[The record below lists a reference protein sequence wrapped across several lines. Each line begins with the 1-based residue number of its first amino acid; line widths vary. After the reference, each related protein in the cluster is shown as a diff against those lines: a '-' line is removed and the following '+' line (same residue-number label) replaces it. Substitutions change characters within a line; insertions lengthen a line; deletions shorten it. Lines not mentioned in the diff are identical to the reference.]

1 MKEELDEN
9 DEQKK
14 ESPQDSDK
22 SLGAD
27 NILNNKNT
35 DFIKTM
41 KMDIECNKIKS
52 SIMNSEPTL
61 PHKEILTELLNQ
73 VDLIDFDL
81 LAFPQKKKIK
91 KRIEEIE
98 NIISN
103 EDGSINAEEKDSK
116 LSIELKKLTK
126 EMEKMKV
133 NQKHHLILSVENIM
147 EVAKKNNWGLCKN
160 LNFIYLYNGAYWSEI
175 DKNEFQSFLGN
186 ASEKMGVTKY
196 TARFFQFREQLFKQF
211 LSSSYLST
219 PIVSNDIVKINLL
232 NGTFEITPTGAKLK
246 KFNRKDFMTYQLP
259 FAYDPKATAPI
270 FQAYLDKVLPDQNLQ
285 YILAEFLGFVFM
297 KNGNSSIK
305 IEKTLMLYGGGANGK
320 SVFFQ
325 VVNALLGSENV
336 SSYSLQSL
344 TNENGYYRAKIANK
358 LVNYASEISGTLE
371 TATFKQIVSGE
382 PLEARLPYGDPFTLT
397 QYAKLIFNAN
407 KLPKDVEHTNAYFRR
422 FLIIPFDVT
431 IPEEEQDKELHTKII
446 NAELSGVF
454 NWVLEGLNRLL
465 EQKNFTHSDVVQK
478 AREDYEL
485 KSDSVR
491 VFMDDMEYK
500 KSATEHV
507 LRKEIYRDYRNYCME
522 EGFKAVNNTNFIER
536 LEAFGCQ
543 IEKKNVGNVVYLTRK
558 VELL

>member
-1 MKEELDEN
+1 MIEEKQTPSDSAKSSGEDEIL
-9 DEQKK
+9 
-14 ESPQDSDK
+14 QD
-22 SLGAD
+22 
-27 NILNNKNT
+27 KNT
-35 DFIKTM
+35 NFIGLFNS
-41 KMDIECNKIKS
+41 DIQSNLTKLSVICT
-52 SIMNSEPTL
+52 EPAL
-61 PHKEILTELLNQ
+61 PHKEILNELLNQ
-73 VDLIDFDL
+73 VDIIDFDL
-81 LAFPQKKKIK
+81 LAFPQKIKIR

-98 NIISN
+98 TFISN
-103 EDGSINAEEKDSK
+103 EDESIDGGRKGSK
-116 LSIELKKLTK
+116 LSEELKRLNK
-126 EMEKMKV
+126 ELDKMKV
-133 NQKHHLILSVENIM
+133 NQKHHLILSIENIM
-147 EVAKKNNWGLCKN
+147 EVARKNNWGLCKN
-160 LNFIYLYNGAYWSEI
+160 LNFIYLYNGAYWSEV
-175 DKNEFQSFLGN
+175 DNYEFQSFLGK

-211 LSSSYLST
+211 LSSSYLPT
-219 PIVSNDIVKINLL
+219 PVISNDIVKINLL
-232 NGTFEITPTGAKLK
+232 NGTFEITPKSSKLK
-246 KFNRKDFMTYQLP
+246 KFNRADFMTYQLP
-259 FAYDPKATAPI
+259 FAYEPKATAPI
-270 FQAYLDKVLPDQNLQ
+270 FQAYLDRVLPDKNLQ

-371 TATFKQIVSGE
+371 TAVFKQIVSGE

-407 KLPKDVEHTNAYFRR
+407 KLPRDVEHTNAYFRR

-446 NAELSGVF
+446 NNELSGVF

-491 VFMDDMEYK
+491 VFIDEMEYK
-500 KSATEHV
+500 KSPTEYV
-507 LRKEIYRDYRNYCME
+507 LRKELYREYRNYCNE
-522 EGFKAVNNTNFIER
+522 EGFKAVSNTNFIER

-543 IEKKNVGNVVYLTRK
+543 IEKKNVGNVVFVTK
-558 VELL
+558 PFC

>member
-1 MKEELDEN
+1 MIDKKQTPSDSLKSSGEDEIM
-9 DEQKK
+9 Q
-14 ESPQDSDK
+14 
-22 SLGAD
+22 
-27 NILNNKNT
+27 NKNT
-35 DFIKTM
+35 NFLGLLKSD
-41 KMDIECNKIKS
+41 IKS
-52 SIMNSEPTL
+52 NLTKMSAICTEPTR
-61 PHKEILTELLNQ
+61 PHKEILIELLNQ
-73 VDLIDFDL
+73 VDTINFEL

-91 KRIEEIE
+91 KRIKEIE
-98 NIISN
+98 TFISN
-103 EDGSINAEEKDSK
+103 EDESIDGGPKESK
-116 LSIELKKLTK
+116 QSEELKKLNK
-126 EMEKMKV
+126 ELDKMKV
-133 NQKHHLILSVENIM
+133 NQKHHLILSIENIM
-147 EVAKKNNWGLCKN
+147 EVARKNNWGLCKN
-160 LNFIYLYNGAYWSEI
+160 LNFIYLFNGAYWSEI
-175 DKNEFQSFLGN
+175 DNNEFQSFLGN

-211 LSSSYLST
+211 LSSSYLPT
-219 PIVSNDIVKINLL
+219 PLVSNDIVKINLL
-232 NGTFEITPTGAKLK
+232 NGTFEITPNSSKLK
-246 KFNRKDFMTYQLP
+246 KFNRDDFMTYQLP
-259 FAYDPKATAPI
+259 FAYEPKATAPI
-270 FQAYLDKVLPDQNLQ
+270 FQAYLDRVLPDQNLQ

-371 TATFKQIVSGE
+371 TATFKQMVSGE

-407 KLPKDVEHTNAYFRR
+407 KLPRDVEHTNAYFRR
-422 FLIIPFDVT
+422 FLIIPFEVT

-446 NAELSGVF
+446 KNELSGVF

-465 EQKNFTHSDVVQK
+465 EQKNFTYSDVVQK

-491 VFMDDMEYK
+491 VFIDESEYK
-500 KSATEHV
+500 KSPTEYV
-507 LRKEIYRDYRNYCME
+507 LRKELYREYRNFCNE
-522 EGFKAVNNTNFIER
+522 EGFKAVSNTNFIER
-536 LEAFGCQ
+536 LESFGCQ
-543 IEKKNVGNVVYLTRK
+543 IEKKNVGNVVFVTK
-558 VELL
+558 PFC

>member
-1 MKEELDEN
+1 MIDKKQTPSDSLKSSGEDEIL
-9 DEQKK
+9 
-14 ESPQDSDK
+14 QD
-22 SLGAD
+22 
-27 NILNNKNT
+27 KNT
-35 DFIKTM
+35 NFLGLLKSDIQSNLT
-41 KMDIECNKIKS
+41 KMSAICT
-52 SIMNSEPTL
+52 EPTL
-61 PHKEILTELLNQ
+61 PHKEILIELLNQ
-73 VDLIDFDL
+73 VDTIDFDL

-91 KRIEEIE
+91 KRMEEIE
-98 NIISN
+98 TFISN
-103 EDGSINAEEKDSK
+103 ENESTDGGHEESK
-116 LSIELKKLTK
+116 QSEELKKLNK
-126 EMEKMKV
+126 ELDKMKV
-133 NQKHHLILSVENIM
+133 NQKHHLILSIENIM
-147 EVAKKNNWGLCKN
+147 EVARKNNWGLCKN
-160 LNFIYLYNGAYWSEI
+160 LNFIYLFNGAYWSEI
-175 DKNEFQSFLGN
+175 DNNEFQSFLGN

-211 LSSSYLST
+211 LSSSYLPT
-219 PIVSNDIVKINLL
+219 PLVSNDIVKINLL
-232 NGTFEITPTGAKLK
+232 NGTFEITPNSSKLK
-246 KFNRKDFMTYQLP
+246 KFNRDDFMTYQLP
-259 FAYDPKATAPI
+259 FAYEPKSTAPI
-270 FQAYLDKVLPDQNLQ
+270 FQAYLDRVLPDMNLQ

-371 TATFKQIVSGE
+371 TATFKQMVSGE

-407 KLPKDVEHTNAYFRR
+407 KLPRDVEHTNAYFRR
-422 FLIIPFDVT
+422 FLIIPFEVT

-446 NAELSGVF
+446 KNELSGVF

-465 EQKNFTHSDVVQK
+465 EQKNFTYSNIVQK

-491 VFMDDMEYK
+491 VFIDEMEYK
-500 KSATEHV
+500 KSPTEYV
-507 LRKEIYRDYRNYCME
+507 LRKELYREYRNFCNE
-522 EGFKAVNNTNFIER
+522 EGFKAVSNTNFIER
-536 LEAFGCQ
+536 LESFGCQ
-543 IEKKNVGNVVYLTRK
+543 IEKKNVGNVVFVTK
-558 VELL
+558 QFC

>member
-1 MKEELDEN
+1 MIDKKQSPSDSAKSSGEDEIL
-9 DEQKK
+9 
-14 ESPQDSDK
+14 QD
-22 SLGAD
+22 
-27 NILNNKNT
+27 KNT
-35 DFIKTM
+35 NFLGLLKSDIQSNLT
-41 KMDIECNKIKS
+41 KMSAIGTEL
-52 SIMNSEPTL
+52 TL
-61 PHKEILTELLNQ
+61 PHKEILIELLNQ
-73 VDLIDFDL
+73 VDTIDFDL

-91 KRIEEIE
+91 KRMEEIE
-98 NIISN
+98 TFISN
-103 EDGSINAEEKDSK
+103 ENESTDGGHEESK
-116 LSIELKKLTK
+116 QSEELKKLNK
-126 EMEKMKV
+126 ELDKMKV
-133 NQKHHLILSVENIM
+133 NQKHHLILSIENIM
-147 EVAKKNNWGLCKN
+147 EVARKNNWGLCKN
-160 LNFIYLYNGAYWSEI
+160 LNFIYLFNGAYWSEI
-175 DKNEFQSFLGN
+175 DNNEFQSFLGN

-211 LSSSYLST
+211 LSSSYLPT
-219 PIVSNDIVKINLL
+219 PLVSNDIVKINLL
-232 NGTFEITPTGAKLK
+232 NGTFEITPNSSKLK
-246 KFNRKDFMTYQLP
+246 KFNRDDFMTYQLP
-259 FAYDPKATAPI
+259 FAYEPKATAPI
-270 FQAYLDKVLPDQNLQ
+270 FQAYLDRVLPDQNLQ

-371 TATFKQIVSGE
+371 TATFKQMVSGE

-407 KLPKDVEHTNAYFRR
+407 KLPRDVEHTNAYFRR
-422 FLIIPFDVT
+422 FLIIPFEVT

-446 NAELSGVF
+446 KNELSGVF

-465 EQKNFTHSDVVQK
+465 EQKNFTYSDVVQK

-491 VFMDDMEYK
+491 VFIDEMEYK
-500 KSATEHV
+500 KSPTEYV
-507 LRKEIYRDYRNYCME
+507 LRKELYREYRNFCNE
-522 EGFKAVNNTNFIER
+522 EGFKAVSNTNFIER
-536 LEAFGCQ
+536 LESFGCQ
-543 IEKKNVGNVVYLTRK
+543 IEKKNVGNVVFVTK
-558 VELL
+558 PFC

>member
-1 MKEELDEN
+1 MIA
-9 DEQKK
+9 KK
-14 ESPQDSDK
+14 QTPSDSAK
-22 SLGAD
+22 SSGAD
-27 NILNNKNT
+27 EIMQDKNT
-35 DFIKTM
+35 NFLGLLKSDIQSNLT
-41 KMDIECNKIKS
+41 KMSAIGTQ
-52 SIMNSEPTL
+52 PTL
-61 PHKEILTELLNQ
+61 PHKEILIELLNQ
-73 VDLIDFDL
+73 IDTIDFDL

-91 KRIEEIE
+91 KRMEEIE
-98 NIISN
+98 TFISN
-103 EDGSINAEEKDSK
+103 EDESIDGGPKESK
-116 LSIELKKLTK
+116 QSEELKKLNK
-126 EMEKMKV
+126 ELDKMKV
-133 NQKHHLILSVENIM
+133 NQKHHLILSIENIM
-147 EVAKKNNWGLCKN
+147 EVARKNNWGLCKN
-160 LNFIYLYNGAYWSEI
+160 LNFIYLFNGAYWSEI
-175 DKNEFQSFLGN
+175 DNNEFQSFLGK

-211 LSSSYLST
+211 LSSSYLPT
-219 PIVSNDIVKINLL
+219 PLVSNDIVKINLL
-232 NGTFEITPTGAKLK
+232 NGTFEITPNSSKLK
-246 KFNRKDFMTYQLP
+246 KFNRDDFMTYQLP
-259 FAYDPKATAPI
+259 FAYEPKATAPI
-270 FQAYLDKVLPDQNLQ
+270 FQAYLDRVLPDQNLQ

-371 TATFKQIVSGE
+371 TATFKQMVSGE

-407 KLPKDVEHTNAYFRR
+407 KLPRDVEHTNAYFRR
-422 FLIIPFDVT
+422 FLIIPFEVT

-446 NAELSGVF
+446 KNELSGVF

-465 EQKNFTHSDVVQK
+465 EQKNFTYSDVVQK

-491 VFMDDMEYK
+491 VFIDEMEYK
-500 KSATEHV
+500 KSPTEYV
-507 LRKEIYRDYRNYCME
+507 LRKELYREYRNFCNE
-522 EGFKAVNNTNFIER
+522 EGFKAVSNTNFIER
-536 LEAFGCQ
+536 LESFGCQ
-543 IEKKNVGNVVYLTRK
+543 IEKKNVGNVVFVTK
-558 VELL
+558 PFC